1 MRKLVVILLAFA
13 LVFMLAACSG
23 STPAPAASDEAAP
36 APAAT
41 TETPDKPVSQGE
53 AVGDLGD
60 TDMSVLGG
68 LKIAF
73 SQTGNSAPW
82 RVMETESMQAAAD
95 KYGATYM
102 MTDAQEDNAKQ
113 LEAVRS
119 IIAWGPDYV
128 IYNPREQ
135 EASSEG
141 LRLLVDAGI
150 PVVVP
155 DRSCNWEEGDIITF
169 ICNDFYDEAWL
180 TAEFLLNN
188 MGDYGFD
195 KANIVEITGTPGSSA
210 AIERSQ
216 GFVEFV
222 AQNSGAMEIV
232 ESQTG
237 DFVRETAMTTME
249 NIIAAKKGEF
259 NAVFAHNADMAV
271 GAVNVLKAAGE
282 GLVPGKDVLVM
293 GIDELQT
300 SIEMIVTGEVLAITT
315 CSPLYGEDCFKA
327 IAMYIN
333 GDPIPNPWVRVDE
346 VIHKG
351 NAQEYLDQNKVI
363 PG

>member
-1 MRKLVVILLAFA
+1 MKKLVVIVMAFA
-13 LVFMLAACSG
+13 LVFMLAACG
-23 STPAPAASDEAAP
+23 GGAAP
-36 APAAT
+36 APAADAPAA
-41 TETPDKPVSQGE
+41 TPDAPVSKAAPVGE
-53 AVGDLGD
+53 MGD
-60 TDMSVLGG
+60 TDMSVLSG

-113 LEAVRS
+113 LEDVRA

-141 LRLLVDAGI
+141 LRLLVEAGI

-180 TAEFLLNN
+180 TAEFILNS

-210 AIERSQ
+210 AIERQQ

-222 AQNSGAMEIV
+222 AQNSGKMEIV

-249 NIIAAKKGEF
+249 NIIAAKRGEF
-259 NAVFAHNADMAV
+259 NVIFAHNADMAV
-271 GAVNVLKAAGE
+271 GCVNVLLAAGE
-282 GLVPGKDVLVM
+282 GLVPGKDVLVT

-327 IAMYIN
+327 IAMFIN
-333 GDPIPNPWVRVDE
+333 GEDIPNPWVRSDT
-346 VIHKG
+346 VINKE
-351 NAQEYLDQNKVI
+351 NAQYYLDNNMVI